1 MDEQTSLDFKGG
13 EKNIFLKTIA
23 ISPGDGGSRL

>member
-13 EKNIFLKTIA
+13 ETHIFHKTIA
-23 ISPGDGGSRL
+23 ISRNLPETNI